1 MLKPEHSE
9 DVFSAMDIANRA
21 FASDKTLTVPD
32 LEWACVTLAEE
43 LRRIDALFELRLE
56 DPDFWL

>member
-1 MLKPEHSE
+1 
-9 DVFSAMDIANRA
+9 MDIANRA